1 MQMSPVIAVH
11 LTAVLAA
18 LVLGPIALWA
28 RRGHGQP
35 GRSVTSRPRLH
46 RAAGYAWVSMMLL
59 AALSALFIRDFT
71 LPNIAGYTPLHLLVP
86 TTLVMQVMAFRST
99 HTFHRSSAMTDL
111 RSPAVDSALDRL
123 ARRRAGA
130 KMGWF
135 IHAAV
140 YAIVNLGLAALSLS
154 AGRDWHAYP
163 LLGWGLG
170 LAIHGAAVW
179 LIGPGAALRERLV
192 ERERAALARRG
203 H

>member
-11 LTAVLAA
+11 LTAALAA

-86 TTLVMQVMAFRST
+86 TTLVMLVIAFR
-99 HTFHRSSAMTDL
+99 
-111 RSPAVDSALDRL
+111 
-123 ARRRAGA
+123 
-130 KMGWF
+130 
-135 IHAAV
+135 
-140 YAIVNLGLAALSLS
+140 
-154 AGRDWHAYP
+154 
-163 LLGWGLG
+163 
-170 LAIHGAAVW
+170 
-179 LIGPGAALRERLV
+179 
-192 ERERAALARRG
+192 ALARGDIRAHRQAMARTYVG
-203 H
+203 ACVVAELFTLLPSRYLGQLMGAMAGLAVTARRPPPHFAPLWRLPSQAARAARHTVAHSSQPTRSTGALP